1 MSLVLQEAVTFFIL
15 LLYNPDFKF
24 SFGAA
29 LLPFYA
35 SMAAHP
41 KQHPIAKAMDRLTV
55 QIFNSEVQMALFCS
69 VLVKRVGSC
78 CTVSLPRCQHF
89 DGGLPPLEEG

>member
-1 MSLVLQEAVTFFIL
+1 MGVLQEAVTFLIL
-15 LLYNPDFKF
+15 LLYNPEFKF

-55 QIFNSEVQMALFCS
+55 QIFNSEVQQPSFASWFEN
-69 VLVKRVGSC
+69 
-78 CTVSLPRCQHF
+78 F
-89 DGGLPPLEEG
+89 GGLEAACCLYGISQHPLV